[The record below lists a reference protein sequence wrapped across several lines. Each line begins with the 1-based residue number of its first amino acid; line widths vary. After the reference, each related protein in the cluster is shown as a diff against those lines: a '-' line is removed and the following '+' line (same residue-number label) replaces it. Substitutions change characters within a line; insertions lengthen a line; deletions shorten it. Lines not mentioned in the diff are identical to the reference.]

1 MLSKKEH
8 WEELTAKL
16 IKCHA
21 LKIAA
26 RLEEE
31 WGCGFKQLAS
41 NFQIRSNV
49 PSMRSVLRNR
59 GFTLSSVVFMSLIS
73 NHSSG
78 LNLVF

>member
-31 WGCGFKQLAS
+31 RGLWFKQLAS
-41 NFQIRSNV
+41 NFQIR
-49 PSMRSVLRNR
+49 L
-59 GFTLSSVVFMSLIS
+59 
-73 NHSSG
+73 
-78 LNLVF
+78 